1 MRGSGEKGD
10 KANIAVT
17 TLWGRKGDNLVLI
30 KHYTGEKQGGNVVLV
45 TLWETWGVVI
55 HSYHGLALLEK
66 KILIS

>member
-30 KHYTGEKQGGNVVLV
+30 KHYTVEKQGGKVVLV
-45 TLWETWGVVI
+45 TLWETRGGNLVV
-55 HSYHGLALLEK
+55 YTLLPR
-66 KILIS
+66 IGIA